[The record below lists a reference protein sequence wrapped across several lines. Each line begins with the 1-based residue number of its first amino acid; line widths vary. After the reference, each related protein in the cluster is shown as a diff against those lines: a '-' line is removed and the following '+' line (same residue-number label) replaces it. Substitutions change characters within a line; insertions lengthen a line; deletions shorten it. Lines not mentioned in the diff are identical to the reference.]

1 MTGARLVTRSVRL
14 SVYNFFNEKY
24 YSSRTTEQIIK
35 MLTKL
40 SGLNVH
46 RGGLLGKKIYA
57 YFNDVDSANAAA
69 LASSRIICC
78 TTRVRRGTFD
88 VTNLVR
94 DNNTATLKDLRLQAQ
109 VSKTR
114 LAKESKAVINATKRS
129 KTEQHYKD
137 VKNNKH
143 Y

>member
-24 YSSRTTEQIIK
+24 YSNQTTEQIIK

-46 RGGLLGKKIYA
+46 RGGLLGKKLYA

-69 LASSRIICC
+69 LALLHVTYCA
-78 TTRVRRGTFD
+78 TKVRRGTFD

-94 DNNTATLKDLRLQAQ
+94 GNNTATLKDLRLQAQ

-114 LAKESKAVINATKRS
+114 LAKETKSVINTKKSS
-129 KTEQHYKD
+129 KTEQLYKD
-137 VKNNKH
+137 VKNNRYH
-143 Y
+143 